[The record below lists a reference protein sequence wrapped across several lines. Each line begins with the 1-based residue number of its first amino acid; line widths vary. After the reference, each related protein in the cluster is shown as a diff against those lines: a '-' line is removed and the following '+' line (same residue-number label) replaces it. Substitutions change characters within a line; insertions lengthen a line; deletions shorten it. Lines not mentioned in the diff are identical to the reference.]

1 MTYMTP
7 SFRQESESG
16 GNRSPDISNMCHS
29 KTRDCWESK
38 KMHKCDRPPP
48 PRATP
53 QVFEFDQIPLCVG
66 KLLGQTHCRSDRLR
80 VVSNFCDGDCGAGEI
95 HTRAYEISRRRS
107 PRVASPRNLARVRVY
122 FARPTIA
129 IAEIRDYT
137 GPGSWKAD

>member
-1 MTYMTP
+1 MKAAEIGPQTSLT
-7 SFRQESESG
+7 SVILRRG
-16 GNRSPDISNMCHS
+16 TAGKVKRCISAIV
-29 KTRDCWESK
+29 
-38 KMHKCDRPPP
+38 PP

-129 IAEIRDYT
+129 MAEIRDYSP